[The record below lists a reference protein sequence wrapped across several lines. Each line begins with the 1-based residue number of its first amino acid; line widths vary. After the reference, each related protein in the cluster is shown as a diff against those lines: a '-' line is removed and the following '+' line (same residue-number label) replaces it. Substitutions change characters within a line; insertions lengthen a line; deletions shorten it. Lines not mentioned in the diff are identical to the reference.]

1 MTEHSAMTAGDLP
14 VTRIRPSS
22 GWSDLG
28 LADLWHYRELILFLT
43 WREIQ
48 VRYKQ
53 TLLGVAW
60 IVVQPLAT
68 TLIFT
73 VIFGMLARIPSD
85 GLPYPL
91 FAMAGLVP
99 WNFFASAYSR
109 GSVSL
114 VGSANLISK
123 VYFPRLAIPISSALS
138 PVVDVGVSMIVL
150 VGLALYYGFMPTL
163 TILMVV
169 PLLLLTWLVGLGVA
183 LWLSA
188 LNVRYR
194 DVGHLIPF
202 VTQLWF
208 YATPVIYPVNLIPPQ
223 YRVWQ
228 GLNPLATVVE
238 GFRWAVLGKA
248 PPDGTM
254 VLISLVVAAM
264 LLVGGAYAFRRM
276 ERTFADLV

>member
-248 PPDGTM
+248 PPEGTM